1 MIYYLS
7 RDYKSNR
14 INDAGSKAR
23 LDVEQVMDQLGFSPA
38 GKRHSITKNRLFHF
52 VRTIAIVVRMLLYV
66 NKGDVL
72 ILQYPTK
79 YYSIICRLAHMRGAN
94 VITLLHDLICFRNK
108 HSSPQEEIC
117 QLNKSDAI
125 IGHNPAFCKWLC
137 DNGFVGYNGKKIIEP
152 LRIFDF
158 LSSSQSPD
166 RKKTWPLHKVVYA
179 GQLAR
184 RKNNFL
190 YELGTYVEGYTLN
203 VYGKGFDKSSTE
215 CPEKF
220 EIKGFMLPDKLI
232 ESAEGD
238 FGLVWDGDSVD
249 SCSGDWGEYLKVNTP
264 HKISLYI
271 RCGLPVI
278 VWREAAMAGFIEE
291 NGVGICID
299 SLRDIKKIYEC
310 LTRDEYEQMCDNV
323 RRVSGLMSE
332 GGYFSRAI
340 SEVVSRVTDL
350 K

>member
-166 RKKTWPLHKVVYA
+166 RKKTWPLHRVVYA

-184 RKNNFL
+184 RKTISYMNW
-190 YELGTYVEGYTLN
+190 EL
-203 VYGKGFDKSSTE
+203 
-215 CPEKF
+215 
-220 EIKGFMLPDKLI
+220 M
-232 ESAEGD
+232 
-238 FGLVWDGDSVD
+238 
-249 SCSGDWGEYLKVNTP
+249 LKV
-264 HKISLYI
+264 IL
-271 RCGLPVI
+271 
-278 VWREAAMAGFIEE
+278 
-291 NGVGICID
+291 
-299 SLRDIKKIYEC
+299 
-310 LTRDEYEQMCDNV
+310 
-323 RRVSGLMSE
+323 
-332 GGYFSRAI
+332 
-340 SEVVSRVTDL
+340 
-350 K
+350 